1 MKKKLYNLLENDKI
15 ASGKKFM
22 FDIFLALVILVSIIL
37 IFLENEKGELS
48 PTLDII
54 NTIINYFFIFEFI
67 ARFYVISN
75 FRYDYKEDGVIYAL
89 KQKWKWFLRPT
100 TIIDFLAIMPGIS
113 FFRIFRTFRFLKFL
127 RFFRI
132 LRIYRSLKTFRE
144 IDKVFTIIKGM
155 TKESRMFYV
164 FFIFT
169 IFITLLISFALYI
182 SESGHQE
189 TEFNTFK
196 DSVWYAIK
204 VIGFGDD
211 TPKTIIGKIFASLLL
226 LVNMAIV
233 SFFIS
238 IIVTKIQ
245 NVMNAIASG
254 KIGKLKLENHIVI
267 CGYTTS
273 SIRVMKDLLK
283 DESNINNIVLI
294 TKKEIEDNLN
304 GVIYVNED
312 FTKLKSLLNVNIEKS
327 KFAVVFAEF
336 GEKDSVRD
344 IDLRTVLTIFHI
356 EKINPNIHTIAEINE
371 EENAEIIKE
380 KIDGDEILFKEKIDA
395 QIISNCI
402 KHRNISPMIYD
413 LFGEND
419 QERLAETTLLKLKI
433 KSPISVKEVKQL
445 FLEKEGI
452 FLGFIDAENNS
463 FLSPKNDVVVDVLYR
478 LIYLK

>member
-1 MKKKLYNLLENDKI
+1 MKKRLYNLLENDKI
-15 ASGKKFM
+15 TNGKKFM
-22 FDIFLALVILVSIIL
+22 FDIFLALVILISIIF

-48 PTLDII
+48 PTLDVINIII
-54 NTIINYFFIFEFI
+54 NVFFILEFI

-75 FRYDYKEDGVIYAL
+75 FRYDYKEEGVAYAL

-113 FFRIFRTFRFLKFL
+113 FFRIFRTFRFFKFL

-132 LRIYRSLKTFRE
+132 LKVYRSLKTFRE
-144 IDKVFTIIKGM
+144 IDKIFTIIKGM
-155 TKESRMFYV
+155 TRESRMFYV
-164 FFIFT
+164 FFVFT
-169 IFITLLISFALYI
+169 LFVTLIISFALYI

-189 TEFNTFK
+189 TEFNSFK
-196 DSVWYAIK
+196 DSVWYAVKI
-204 VIGFGDD
+204 IGFGDD
-211 TPKTIIGKIFASLLL
+211 TPKTTIGKIFAGLLL

-245 NVMNAIASG
+245 NIMNAIASG

-283 DESNINNIVLI
+283 DDDNINNIVLI
-294 TKKEIEDNLN
+294 TQKEIEDDLN

-312 FTKLKSLLNVNIEKS
+312 FTKLKSLLDVNIEKS
-327 KFAVVFAEF
+327 KYAVVFAEF
-336 GEKDSVRD
+336 GENDSIRD
-344 IDLRTVLTIFHI
+344 VDLRTVLTIFHI
-356 EKINPNIHTIAEINE
+356 EKINPNIHTIAEITE

-380 KIDGDEILFKEKIDA
+380 KIEGDEILFKEKIDA

-402 KHRNISPMIYD
+402 KHKNISSMIYD
-413 LFGEND
+413 LFGARD
-419 QERLAETTLLKLKI
+419 QERLAETTLLELKI
-433 KSPISVKEVKQL
+433 KSPISVKEIKQL
-445 FLEKEGI
+445 FLEKEGT
-452 FLGFIDAENNS
+452 FLGFIDTENNS
-463 FLSPKNDVVVDVLYR
+463 VLSPKNDIVIDDSYR